1 MTPKQER
8 FCQEYVKDYHATNA
22 AIRAGYSKKSAYSIG
37 SENLN
42 KPEIHTCIV
51 ELGQTSAEELGFTK
65 RRILL
70 KLWDVVEK
78 SFEGA
83 PKTDK
88 DGQPVVVTLEG
99 KTITVYDWSPS
110 GTTKALELFMKHA
123 GLLVER
129 HEIGGGIELRINGV
143 NIENLK

>member
-22 AIRAGYSKKSAYSIG
+22 YVRAGYSENGAAQSASTLLT
-37 SENLN
+37 NP
-42 KPEIHTCIV
+42 KIHARIV

-70 KLWDVVEK
+70 KLWDVVDK

-88 DGQPVVVTLEG
+88 DGQPVVVTLDG

-143 NIENLK
+143 SIENLK